1 MSETNIQHQ
10 PVTENRPVFTGV
22 RAEALTERK
31 LTPQRVHPF
40 NPLSDSRWETFV
52 NKHPRASL
60 FHSRPWLQALN
71 RTYGYPVIGYTTSA
85 PERELGNS
93 LIFCKVESWLTGR
106 RLVSLPFSDHCEP
119 LIGQQ
124 DDLQV
129 LITSLEEETRREKWH
144 YVELRPLT
152 AIEATTSLHSTT
164 IYYNFFEIDLTPDLK
179 TIFRNLHK
187 DSIQRKIRRAET
199 EKLSYE
205 EGRSDALLS
214 DFYRL
219 LTQTRRRH
227 RLPPQPKE
235 WFHNLRSCFG
245 NALKIRIARKGGRAL
260 AGMLT
265 LCNKDTLVYKYGASD
280 PLYNNL
286 GSMHLLY
293 WRSIEEAKALGLRR
307 FDLGRTDAG
316 QTGLITFKKRWGA
329 KESLL
334 TYTRYALSEDVT
346 HRFDLS
352 TSKEKPSAAR
362 ELLTYLPNGLL
373 SLVGKTLYKHVG

>member
-1 MSETNIQHQ
+1 
-10 PVTENRPVFTGV
+10 
-22 RAEALTERK
+22 
-31 LTPQRVHPF
+31 
-40 NPLSDSRWETFV
+40 
-52 NKHPRASL
+52 
-60 FHSRPWLQALN
+60 
-71 RTYGYPVIGYTTSA
+71 
-85 PERELGNS
+85 
-93 LIFCKVESWLTGR
+93 
-106 RLVSLPFSDHCEP
+106 

-129 LITSLEEETRREKWH
+129 LITSLEEEMRREKWR

-152 AIEATTSLHSTT
+152 AIDAITSLHSAT
-164 IYYNFFEIDLTPDLK
+164 IYYNFFEIDLEPDLK
-179 TIFRNLHK
+179 TIFGRLHK

-199 EKLSYE
+199 EKLCYE
-205 EGRSDALLS
+205 EGTSDALLT

-245 NALKIRIARKGGRAL
+245 KALKIRIARKGGRAL

-265 LCNKDTLVYKYGASD
+265 LSNKDTLVYKYGASD

-286 GSMHLLY
+286 GGMHLLY
-293 WRSIEEAKALGLRR
+293 WRSIEEAKASGLRR

-334 TYTRYALSEDVT
+334 TYTRYALSENVT
-346 HRFDLS
+346 HWFDLS
-352 TSKEKPSAAR
+352 TSKRKPSVAR
-362 ELLTYLPNGLL
+362 ELLAYLPDGLL
-373 SLVGKTLYKHVG
+373 SLLGETLYKHVG